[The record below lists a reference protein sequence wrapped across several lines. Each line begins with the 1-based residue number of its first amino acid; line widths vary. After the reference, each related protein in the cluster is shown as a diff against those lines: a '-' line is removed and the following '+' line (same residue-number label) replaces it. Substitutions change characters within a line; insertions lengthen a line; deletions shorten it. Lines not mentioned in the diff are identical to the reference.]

1 MSRTRTTRWR
11 LASPVGRMRVLLLC
25 LAIVFSLC
33 AGRVLQIQAFD
44 AQAYATTA
52 AEAMQHR
59 ERIVTRMRGDRLRAS
74 GALWR
79 E

>member
-44 AQAYATTA
+44 AQA
-52 AEAMQHR
+52 
-59 ERIVTRMRGDRLRAS
+59 
-74 GALWR
+74 
-79 E
+79 